1 MSRPMLLAAA
11 LLLASPVTFAHPA
24 DEAGLG
30 AGLIHALTGFDH
42 MLAMLSLGIWS
53 ASLPQASRIRM
64 GWGMPLVLI
73 SALLAGIA
81 LHPDSVALADMGI
94 ACSLVLTG
102 ILIVGTTRIHGQR
115 MLGQAA
121 TLGLAALFVALHGF
135 AHTEALSGS
144 VSGFAAGL
152 VITSTLLMQ
161 IGRISGGW
169 MLRQRPQWLL
179 LAGALVSSAGISLV
193 FA

>member
-1 MSRPMLLAAA
+1 MSRPMLLATA
-11 LLLASPVTFAHPA
+11 LLLASPVALAHPA

-53 ASLPQASRIRM
+53 ACLPQASRISM
-64 GWGMPLVLI
+64 GLGMPLVLI

-81 LHPDSVALADMGI
+81 LHPDHVALADMGI

-102 ILIVGTTRIHGQR
+102 ILMASTTRIHGQR
-115 MLGQAA
+115 MFGQAT
-121 TLGLAALFVALHGF
+121 TLGLATLFVALHGF

-144 VSGFAAGL
+144 VPGFAAGL

-169 MLRQRPQWLL
+169 MLRQRPQWLMM
-179 LAGALVSSAGISLV
+179 AAALVSSAGVTLA